1 MYSLVSSFVGTVI
14 FCAIFL
20 FMQWKK
26 CGGGGL
32 FKLFKCSGGHFQKV
46 PYHKSEHS
54 TGSSPHSRSLQMSHE
69 CFETH
74 LKIKNKNVVL
84 FIIKIMLI
92 NIIIIYILIFIIIII
107 NVLYLVWRPPMMPSS
122 SWRESLPRSWPSR
135 RTCWSCWQW
144 WGWAERC
151 RVPRRWHKLGI
162 KRNWCIYMI
171 SLDFFLL

>member
-1 MYSLVSSFVGTVI
+1 MVYYRSMCSTLLLGTFNVQLSEQFCWHCNFLCNFFYLCNEKSVGLGVCLNCSSVVV
-14 FCAIFL
+14 AIS
-20 FMQWKK
+20 KDIG
-26 CGGGGL
+26 C
-32 FKLFKCSGGHFQKV
+32 

-74 LKIKNKNVVL
+74 LKIRNKNVVL

-92 NIIIIYILIFIIIII
+92 NIIIILIFINIII

-135 RTCWSCWQW
+135 RTC
-144 WGWAERC
+144 
-151 RVPRRWHKLGI
+151 
-162 KRNWCIYMI
+162 
-171 SLDFFLL
+171 